1 MVEIRKALQ
10 GLHQPQAY
18 PEKIASERLP
28 LDRNESPLLPS
39 AFVQEAIIQ
48 EFSQLSRYP
57 ENSAFALRQAL
68 GERWQLAADH
78 FLIGNGSFEI
88 LSLLAQVFLDQTSQV
103 IVPQGTFVWHKKFS
117 HFSGAQVETVPLD
130 PHYQVPLAAIKAA
143 IIPETKMIWLTDP
156 FNPTG
161 TKLRPEELHQFCGE
175 VPSSVVIVIDE
186 AYMEFADGDT
196 IENSRKLVADFDN
209 VILLRTFSKF
219 YRLAS
224 VRIGY
229 AAAQP
234 ALIQMILPYRIPP
247 NHNRLGVAAAVAS
260 LADDESQQETLRFM
274 KAEKSHL
281 TQAFM
286 ELGLKV
292 IPSQANFL
300 FVSLEKHPSSLIDQL
315 AEQVI
320 FKPGKYF
327 GYPSHFRLTIG
338 TANQNRQVIEIVKQL
353 IN

>member
-1 MVEIRKALQ
+1 MVEIRKSLQ

-18 PEKIASERLP
+18 PEKIVSERLP

-48 EFSQLSRYP
+48 ELSQLSRYP

-68 GERWQLAADH
+68 GGNWQLAPDH

-88 LSLLAQVFLDQTSQV
+88 LSLLAQVFLDTTSQV
-103 IVPQGTFVWHKKFS
+103 IVPQGTFIWHKKFS
-117 HFSGAQVETVPLD
+117 HFSGAKVETVPLD
-130 PHYQVPLAAIKAA
+130 PQYQVSLAAIQAA

-161 TKLRPEELHQFCGE
+161 TKLNPDQLHQFCRE

-186 AYMEFADGDT
+186 AYMEFSDGDT
-196 IENSRKLVADFDN
+196 LENSRKLVESFDN

-229 AAAQP
+229 AVAQP

-260 LADDESQQETLRFM
+260 LADNKSQQETLHFM
-274 KAEKSHL
+274 KKEKSHL
-281 TQAFM
+281 TQALT
-286 ELGLKV
+286 ELGFKV
-292 IPSQANFL
+292 IPSHANFL
-300 FVSLEKHPSSLIDQL
+300 FVSLENHPNAMINKL

-338 TANQNRQVIEIVKQL
+338 TTDQNRQVIEMLKQL

>member
-1 MVEIRKALQ
+1 MVKIREALQ
-10 GLHQPQAY
+10 GPHQPQAY

-57 ENSAFALRQAL
+57 ENSAFALREAL
-68 GERWQLAADH
+68 GKHWQLAPDH

-117 HFSGAQVETVPLD
+117 RFSGATVETVPLD
-130 PHYQVPLAAIKAA
+130 PQYRVPLAAIQAA
-143 IIPETKMIWLTDP
+143 IVPETKMIWLTDP

-161 TKLRPEELHQFCGE
+161 TKLRPEELHQFCRE
-175 VPSSVVIVIDE
+175 IPPSVVIVIDE
-186 AYMEFADGDT
+186 AYMEFSHGDT
-196 IENSRKLVADFDN
+196 IGNSRKLVEAFDN

-224 VRIGY
+224 LRIGY
-229 AAAQP
+229 AVAQP
-234 ALIQMILPYRIPP
+234 ALIQMLLPYRIPP

-260 LADDESQQETLRFM
+260 LADHESHQETVRFM
-274 KAEKSHL
+274 EKEKSRL
-281 TQAFM
+281 KEAFM
-286 ELGLKV
+286 ELGLKAV
-292 IPSQANFL
+292 PSHANFL
-300 FVSLEKHPSSLIDQL
+300 FVSLEEHPSSLIDRL

-320 FKPGKYF
+320 FKPGNLF
-327 GYPSHFRLTIG
+327 GYPRHFRLTIG
-338 TANQNRQVIEIVKQL
+338 TADQNRQVIETVKQL

>member
-28 LDRNESPLLPS
+28 LDRNESPLVPS

-48 EFSQLSRYP
+48 ELSRLSRYP

-68 GERWQLAADH
+68 GELWQLAPDH

-88 LSLLAQVFLDQTSQV
+88 LSLLAQVFLDKTSQV

-117 HFSGAQVETVPLD
+117 RFAGAKVETVPLD
-130 PHYQVPLAAIKAA
+130 PQYQVSLAAIKEA

-161 TKLRPEELHQFCGE
+161 TKLRPEELHQFCRG
-175 VPSSVVIVIDE
+175 VPHSAIIVIDE
-186 AYMEFADGDT
+186 AYMEFAEGDT
-196 IENSRKLVADFDN
+196 LANSRKLVADFDN

-224 VRIGY
+224 VRVGY
-229 AAAQP
+229 AVAQP
-234 ALIQMILPYRIPP
+234 ALIRMILPYRIPP
-247 NHNRLGVAAAVAS
+247 NHNRLGVVAAAAS
-260 LADDESQQETLRFM
+260 LADNESQQETLRFM
-274 KAEKSHL
+274 KKEKNYL
-281 TQAFM
+281 TQAFTA
-286 ELGLKV
+286 LGFKV
-292 IPSQANFL
+292 VPSQANFL
-300 FVSLEKHPSSLIDQL
+300 FVSVEAHPSSLIDEL

-327 GYPSHFRLTIG
+327 GYPRHFRLTIG
-338 TANQNRQVIEIVKQL
+338 TTEQNRQVIEIVKQL
-353 IN
+353 IH

>member
-1 MVEIRKALQ
+1 MVEIREALR

-18 PEKIASERLP
+18 PEKIPSERLP

-48 EFSQLSRYP
+48 ELSQLSRYP
-57 ENSAFALRQAL
+57 ENSAFALRKAL
-68 GERWQLAADH
+68 GKHWQLEPDH

-117 HFSGAQVETVPLD
+117 RFSGAKVETVPLD
-130 PHYQVPLAAIKAA
+130 PQYRVSLAAIQAA

-161 TKLRPEELHQFCGE
+161 TKLRPEELHQFCRE
-175 VPSSVVIVIDE
+175 VPPSVVIVIDE
-186 AYMEFADGDT
+186 AYMEFSDGDT
-196 IENSRKLVADFDN
+196 IRNSRKLVEAFDN

-224 VRIGY
+224 LRIGY

-260 LADDESQQETLRFM
+260 LADHGSQQETLRFM
-274 KAEKSHL
+274 KKEKNDL
-281 TQAFM
+281 TQALTD
-286 ELGLKV
+286 LGFKV
-292 IPSQANFL
+292 IPSHANFL
-300 FVSLEKHPSSLIDQL
+300 FVSLEDHPSSLIDKL
-315 AEQVI
+315 AEQII
-320 FKPGKYF
+320 FKPGNLF
-327 GYPSHFRLTIG
+327 GYPRHFRLTTG
-338 TANQNRQVIEIVKQL
+338 TADQNRQVIETVKQL